1 MKDQNF
7 KNYEEFSKQYIE
19 IDCLGKGATCTVYS
33 VAEIDDRTKNY
44 ALKKME
50 VQKG

>member
-19 IDCLGKGATCTVYS
+19 LDYLGKGATCTVYS